1 MCLYDERAPKQ
12 CGRTKTQARP
22 ADWLIG
28 RRRGRTNR
36 TYRMAKTAAKG
47 AYTQRPIRRPVG
59 AFRSPFSVLR
69 SPERHRRSS
78 RGGGIYGTM
87 CL

>member
-1 MCLYDERAPKQ
+1 MV
-12 CGRTKTQARP
+12 
-22 ADWLIG
+22 
-28 RRRGRTNR
+28 
-36 TYRMAKTAAKG
+36 KTAAKG

-78 RGGGIYGTM
+78 RGGGDLWYNT
-87 CL
+87 LLTTYDLP